1 MDEGA
6 RLETGVPADARAVR
20 RHRARADGRPGR
32 RRRTAVGRRPGPA
45 GGHGGRGVRVAVWP
59 AFHRRVQNAT
69 GAGHVPDV
77 RTAQG
82 PRVVLARLHRVAAGV
97 RIERG
102 VLHRRRRRCRG
113 TSARRAGR
121 QGGRPP
127 GRHHGHVRAD
137 RVGNVVG
144 RLSALLRHVR
154 RHIHVR
160 GVQMGV
166 DDRQHPCRV
175 HKPGL
180 W

>member
-6 RLETGVPADARAVR
+6 RLETDVPTDARALR

-32 RRRTAVGRRPGPA
+32 RRRTAVGHRTGPA

-69 GAGHVPDV
+69 GVGHVPDV

-82 PRVVLARLHRVAAGV
+82 ARVVLARLHRVAAGV

-102 VLHRRRRRCRG
+102 VLHRRRRG
-113 TSARRAGR
+113 TSAWRPGR

-144 RLSALLRHVR
+144 RLSTLFRHVW

-160 GVQMGV
+160 SVQMGV
-166 DDRQHPCRV
+166 DDRQHPCGV

>member
-6 RLETGVPADARAVR
+6 RLETGVPADARALR
-20 RHRARADGRPGR
+20 RHRARPDGRPGR
-32 RRRTAVGRRPGPA
+32 GRRTAAGRRPGTA
-45 GGHGGRGVRVAVWP
+45 GGHGGRGVRIAVWP
-59 AFHRRVQNAT
+59 ALHRRVQDAT
-69 GAGHVPDV
+69 GAGHVPHV

-82 PRVVLARLHRVAAGV
+82 ARVVLARLHRVAAGV
-97 RIERG
+97 WVERG
-102 VLHRRRRRCRG
+102 VLHRG

-121 QGGRPP
+121 QGGRPR

-137 RVGNVVG
+137 RVGDVVG
-144 RLSALLRHVR
+144 RLSALFRHVR

-166 DDRQHPCRV
+166 DDRQHPRGV

-180 W
+180 R